1 MNVPICVISTAGTS
15 VFTQASEDIRS
26 VWREFDQQKGI
37 DLQKIARDQHDF
49 AGKDIYERVK
59 NHLEAI
65 RNSPNA
71 EAGLMRASAELKS
84 LIYLLKGRQPNSN
97 DVLHFFATD
106 TPAGTLAAR
115 IISDFT
121 RDYFDIK
128 TEVVRVEGLQV
139 TDDSSFNTRGIRNL
153 ISRVFD
159 RLDKAPAGTYRRVL
173 NPTGGYKGIVPYLTL
188 IGMVENDI
196 ETSYIYENS
205 SALITLR
212 RVPMVLD
219 YEALGSAHD
228 ALLAAEREFITE
240 EMLAELLNVQPSDL
254 PSHPAL
260 PLFDVDDDKYS
271 INGLGVIVLKKLGGK
286 ADYKVYLSEQAKKV
300 YDKLGAG
307 DKKTKYEV
315 YFEGAAHRAWFES
328 HIHSFK
334 NEANATV
341 LKIGHTNER
350 VWAFREGN
358 RVLIAEL
365 TKHTPSGDYEIV
377 PRKREDYD
385 FAHLWKDQDA

>member
-1 MNVPICVISTAGTS
+1 MPICVISTVGAS
-15 VFTQASEDIRS
+15 VFTQASEDIKS
-26 VWREFDQQKGI
+26 EWRKFDEQKEI
-37 DLQKIARDQHDF
+37 DLQNIARGQHEF
-49 AGKDIYERVK
+49 PGKEMYQRVR

-84 LIYLLKGRQPNSN
+84 LIYILKDRQPNSN
-97 DVLHFFATD
+97 DILYFFATD

-115 IISDFT
+115 IISDFAK
-121 RDYFDIK
+121 DYFSIQ

-173 NPTGGYKGIVPYLTL
+173 NPTGGYKGVVPYLTL

-219 YEALGSAHD
+219 YGALGSAHD

-240 EMLAELLNVQPSDL
+240 ETLAELLDAQPSDL

-286 ADYKVYLSEQAKKV
+286 ADYEVYLSEQAKKV
-300 YDKLGAG
+300 YDKLGAS

-315 YFEGAAHRAWFES
+315 YLKGAAQQAWFET
-328 HIHSFK
+328 HIHPFK
-334 NEANATV
+334 NSAGATA
-341 LKIGHTNER
+341 LKMGHTDER
-350 VWAFREGN
+350 VWAFREGD